1 MKSISAL
8 ARPEIGQLPVYNA
21 GLSSD
26 AVKSRYGVDH
36 VARLGSNEN
45 PDGPSPAVARALVDI
60 ATECT
65 NYPDASGRELSHAIA
80 GLVQADPACIVLGNG
95 SENLLEV
102 LCQVFLSPGD
112 RVVTL
117 IPSFGLHEIYPLMM
131 GATVEMVPATADMNY
146 DVDAWCAAL
155 SRGARLVFLSNPSN
169 PVGCMLDA
177 DAFRRVI
184 DATPADAILVVDEAY
199 YEYAM
204 HSEGFPDAL
213 AELRRRNLHWIVLRT
228 FSKAWGLAGLRV
240 GYGIASSPELAG
252 LLHRVR
258 TPFNVNLAAQKAALA
273 ALSDPGHMQASV
285 RRAIQAREAMARA
298 LREMGLFV
306 APSAGNFL
314 FVDVGRENGPVAEGL
329 LARGVIVKPWKEKG
343 YERFIRV
350 SIGSDRDNRL
360 FLDAL
365 RALLQP

>member
-1 MKSISAL
+1 MKPISAL

-26 AVKSRYGVDH
+26 AVRARYGVDH

-45 PDGPSPAVARALVDI
+45 PDGASPAVARALVDI
-60 ATECT
+60 AMECT

-80 GLVQADPACIVLGNG
+80 DLVQADPGCIVLGNG

-102 LCQVFLSPGD
+102 LCQVFLAPGD

-117 IPSFGLHEIYPLMM
+117 IPSFGLHEIYPRMM

-155 SRGARLVFLSNPSN
+155 SRGAKLVFLSNPSN

-184 DATPADAILVVDEAY
+184 DAMPADAILVVDEAY
-199 YEYAM
+199 YEYAV
-204 HSEGFPDAL
+204 HSPGFPDAL
-213 AELRRRNLHWIVLRT
+213 AELRRRDLHWIVLRT

-240 GYGIASSPELAG
+240 GYGVASSAELAG
-252 LLHRVR
+252 LVHRVR

-285 RRAIQAREAMARA
+285 RRAIQAREAMAQA
-298 LREMGLFV
+298 LRDMGLFV

-314 FVDVGRENGPVAEGL
+314 FVDVGRDNGPVAEGL
-329 LARGVIVKPWKEKG
+329 LAHGVIIKPWKERG

-350 SIGSDRDNRL
+350 SVGSERDNEL
-360 FLDAL
+360 FLDSLQKIL
-365 RALLQP
+365 RS